1 MGTHEQEQRFRR
13 LFDAEAR
20 SVLGYALRR
29 VESREDAADVVA
41 ETFAV
46 AWRRIADVP
55 PGDQAR
61 PWLYGVARR
70 VLANQRRGELR
81 RRRLA
86 DRLREQLSATA
97 PALALGGDGVD
108 AAIAGALARLPEHE
122 REVLLLACWEGLAP
136 AEIAVVLQLPGAT
149 VRTRLH
155 RARARLRT
163 TLTQD
168 GVLATATPADAR
180 QAR

>member
-1 MGTHEQEQRFRR
+1 MGTHEHEGRFRG
-13 LFDAEAR
+13 LFEAEAR

-29 VESREDAADVVA
+29 VDSREDASDVVA

-55 PGDQAR
+55 PGAQAR

-86 DRLREQLSATA
+86 DRLREELSAVAWA
-97 PALALGGDGVD
+97 PPADDGGDAVREALAQ
-108 AAIAGALARLPEHE
+108 LADHE
-122 REVLLLACWEGLAP
+122 REVLLLTCWEELLP
-136 AEIAVVLQLPGAT
+136 AEIAIVLDLPAAT

-155 RARARLRT
+155 RARGRMRSL
-163 TLTQD
+163 LVED
-168 GVLATATPADAR
+168 GVLAATEEEAR
-180 QAR
+180 

>member
-1 MGTHEQEQRFRR
+1 MGTTHEHERRFRQ
-13 LFDAEAR
+13 LFEAEAR

-29 VESREDAADVVA
+29 TEAREDAADVVA

-55 PGDQAR
+55 PGAQAR

-86 DRLREQLSATA
+86 DRLRER
-97 PALALGGDGVD
+97 LAAVD
-108 AAIAGALARLPEHE
+108 L
-122 REVLLLACWEGLAP
+122 
-136 AEIAVVLQLPGAT
+136 
-149 VRTRLH
+149 
-155 RARARLRT
+155 
-163 TLTQD
+163 
-168 GVLATATPADAR
+168 
-180 QAR
+180 